1 MWRCAER
8 PLRRANTSAKIFP
21 LTSSHRRRSLGPME
35 VNSLGPMEV
44 RPSVR
49 RSPTLVDPA
58 ACGHAE
64 ELDISSATLL
74 SVGGEGDTEGAAGG
88 EAEEATSFASSTSGA
103 AEANTE
109 GANAEGGHAAATE
122 VVAEKERAAVKAKRD
137 VEEKAKEGQGES
149 HVPSMS
155 YSSPKVLPGAGVS
168 YEISPTQRVSFGALD
183 SVDESCSKAS
193 LRRESAPS
201 ESCAATASLG
211 VGFRWSAASTD

>member
-1 MWRCAER
+1 MQE
-8 PLRRANTSAKIFP
+8 KV
-21 LTSSHRRRSLGPME
+21 E
-35 VNSLGPMEV
+35 
-44 RPSVR
+44 
-49 RSPTLVDPA
+49 A
-58 ACGHAE
+58 AHK
-64 ELDISSATLL
+64 
-74 SVGGEGDTEGAAGG
+74 AAQKAAH
-88 EAEEATSFASSTSGA
+88 EKKAAA
-103 AEANTE
+103 AEASAE
-109 GANAEGGHAAATE
+109 EANAEGAHAAATE